1 MIEQT
6 EMAAL
11 VERHTGEDGAHE
23 TAVPGLF
30 LYRAAT
36 PSEPVHALYAPAVC
50 FAAQGRKRV
59 MLAGEAYCYDAA
71 HFLLGAVDLPVVGQV
86 VGATP
91 EVPYLSVRLD
101 IDTAQVGAVVAEMEA
116 QEMPPVPPSAT
127 IGRGLSVGCVDAP
140 LNDAVLHLLRLL
152 DRPAHLPLLA
162 PLVTRELLVLL
173 LLSECGNDLRR
184 IALGSGPMAGVVE
197 ALRHLNSDFAAPL
210 RVETLAREA
219 HMSVSVFHR
228 HFKAVTAL
236 SPLQYQKRL
245 RLQEARRLLL
255 GEEADAATAALQVG
269 YESASQFSREY
280 RRLFGEPPRRDTTR
294 LRDSLPAVS

>member
-1 MIEQT
+1 
-6 EMAAL
+6 MAAL
-11 VERHTGEDGAHE
+11 IERHTNGDGAHA
-23 TAVPGLF
+23 TAIPGLF
-30 LYRAAT
+30 LYRAET

-91 EVPYLSVRLD
+91 EAPYLSVRLD
-101 IDTAQVGAVVAEMEA
+101 IDTAEVGAVVAEME
-116 QEMPPVPPSAT
+116 EMPPVPPSAT

-140 LNDAVLHLLRLL
+140 LHDAVLRLLRLL

-173 LLSECGNDLRR
+173 LLGECGSDLRR
-184 IALGSGPMAGVVE
+184 IALGSGPMAGIVE
-197 ALRHLNSDFAAPL
+197 ALRHLNNDFAAPL
-210 RVETLAREA
+210 RIDALAREA

-255 GEEADAATAALQVG
+255 GHEADAATAALQVG

-280 RRLFGEPPRRDTTR
+280 RRLFGEPPRRDTAR
-294 LRDSLPAVS
+294 LRDSLPAGS

>member
-1 MIEQT
+1 MREQT

-11 VERHTGEDGAHE
+11 VERHTGKNGAHA
-23 TAVPGLF
+23 TAIPGLF
-30 LYRAAT
+30 LYRAET

-59 MLAGEAYCYDAA
+59 MLAGEAYCYDSA

-91 EVPYLSVRLD
+91 EAPYLSVRLD
-101 IDTAQVGAVVAEMEA
+101 IDTAQVGAVVAEMDALEL
-116 QEMPPVPPSAT
+116 PPPLS

-140 LNDAVLHLLRLL
+140 LHDAVLRLLRLL

-173 LLSECGNDLRR
+173 LLSECGSDLRR
-184 IALGSGPMAGVVE
+184 IALGSGPMAGVVG
-197 ALRHLNSDFAAPL
+197 ALRHLNNDFAAPL

-255 GEEADAATAALQVG
+255 GNETDASTAALQVG

-280 RRLFGEPPRRDTTR
+280 RHLFGEPPRRDTAR
-294 LRDSLPAVS
+294 LRDSLPAGS

>member
-1 MIEQT
+1 MELA
-6 EMAAL
+6 EMATL
-11 VERHTGEDGAHE
+11 VERHTGKDGAHP
-23 TAVPGLF
+23 TAIPGLF
-30 LYRAAT
+30 LYRAET

-91 EVPYLSVRLD
+91 EAPYLSVRLD
-101 IDTAQVGAVVAEMEA
+101 IDTAQVGALVAEMEA
-116 QEMPPVPPSAT
+116 QEMPPVPPPLS

-140 LNDAVLHLLRLL
+140 LSDAVLRLLRLL

-162 PLVTRELLVLL
+162 PLVLRELLVLL
-173 LLSECGNDLRR
+173 LLSECGSDLRR
-184 IALGSGPMAGVVE
+184 IALGGPMVGVVE
-197 ALRHLNSDFAAPL
+197 ALRHLNNDFAAPL
-210 RVETLAREA
+210 RVDALAREA

-280 RRLFGEPPRRDTTR
+280 RRLFGEPPRRDTAR
-294 LRDSLPAVS
+294 LRDSLPTGS

>member
-1 MIEQT
+1 M
-6 EMAAL
+6 
-11 VERHTGEDGAHE
+11 ERHTGEDGAHA
-23 TAVPGLF
+23 TAIPGLF
-30 LYRAAT
+30 LYRAET
-36 PSEPVHALYAPAVC
+36 PSEPVHALYAPAIC

-91 EVPYLSVRLD
+91 DAPYLSVRLD
-101 IDTAQVGAVVAEMEA
+101 IDAAEVGALVAEIDTLA
-116 QEMPPVPPSAT
+116 LPPVPPSAA
-127 IGRGLSVGCVDAP
+127 IGRGISVGSVDI
-140 LNDAVLHLLRLL
+140 LLRDAVTRLLRLL
-152 DRPAHLPLLA
+152 DRPAHILLLA
-162 PLVTRELLVLL
+162 PLVTREILVLL
-173 LLSECGNDLRR
+173 LLGECGNDLRR
-184 IALGSGPMAGVVE
+184 IALGSGPMAGIVE
-197 ALRHLNSDFAAPL
+197 ALRRLNEDFAAPL
-210 RVETLAREA
+210 RVEALAREA

-255 GEEADAATAALQVG
+255 GHETDAATAALHVG

-280 RRLFGEPPRRDTTR
+280 RRLFGEPPRRDTAR
-294 LRDSLPAVS
+294 LRDSLPAGS

>member
-1 MIEQT
+1 MTSLE
-6 EMAAL
+6 EMATL
-11 VERHTGEDGAHE
+11 IERHASEDSGQA
-23 TAVPGLF
+23 TAIPGLF
-30 LYRAAT
+30 LLRATA

-59 MLAGEAYCYDAA
+59 MLADEAYCYDAA

-91 EVPYLSVRLD
+91 DAPYLSVRLD
-101 IDTAQVGAVVAEMEA
+101 IDAAEVGALVAEMDTLA
-116 QEMPPVPPSAT
+116 LPSVPPSAA
-127 IGRGLSVGCVDAP
+127 IGRGLSVGRVDVP
-140 LNDAVLHLLRLL
+140 LRDAVTRLLRLL
-152 DRPAHLPLLA
+152 DRPAHIPLLA
-162 PLVTRELLVLL
+162 PLVTREILVLL
-173 LLSECGNDLRR
+173 LTGECGGDLRR
-184 IALGSGPMAGVVE
+184 ITLGGGPMAGVVE
-197 ALRHLNSDFAAPL
+197 ALRHLNADFASPL
-210 RVETLAREA
+210 RVNALAREA

-280 RRLFGEPPRRDTTR
+280 RRLFGEPPRRDATR
-294 LRDSLPAVS
+294 LRKTLPAGS